1 MARSRKEAA
10 EALARRIAFRVTED
24 DYRSYLEKV
33 AASGMHASEF
43 FRQCLLT
50 NRTQIVA
57 RKPASADRKRAL
69 YVMNKASNNL
79 NQLAHAV
86 NTERMLERVSEE
98 TFLCALDSLQSIELL
113 LKAYLSCVD

>member
-1 MARSRKEAA
+1 MSRKPDR
-10 EALARRIAFRVTED
+10 EALPHRINVRLSDAEFDVYKLKMT
-24 DYRSYLEKV
+24 
-33 AASGMHASEF
+33 AAGLNTSQF
-43 FRQCLLT
+43 FRECLLT
-50 NRTQIVA
+50 NRTQIIA